1 MVSLLL
7 GVCFQVLYQD
17 VIVAGDVRN
26 AIVERFPGATF
37 SLAPWQ
43 EQRKGGGK
51 EIPPLVPKESPPES
65 WSTGNRVGPRG
76 EGAGSINQEIDRER
90 ESDRGS
96 HLKGAHIRPYLTG
109 LRRWNRPRPRKGS
122 AAGGGTWRALEER
135 SGHDTFAGKVG
146 EFCTTATSDDTIA
159 FLASV
164 RRQLGGEQLA
174 RGGVHLTFPSAD
186 PSTLVAPETG
196 ELSHFETA
204 GPATA
209 RPIGTRAERLG
220 RRERAHLLLRHRR
233 GPGYTHVTHTC
244 TVASS

>member
-1 MVSLLL
+1 MRRIHIVAARRRIILVSLLL

-76 EGAGSINQEIDRER
+76 EGAGSINHEIDRER

-96 HLKGAHIRPYLTG
+96 IAG
-109 LRRWNRPRPRKGS
+109 LPFEGCPHPSVSYRFKEVESSTSSKRVGRRRGYV
-122 AAGGGTWRALEER
+122 AG
-135 SGHDTFAGKVG
+135 F
-146 EFCTTATSDDTIA
+146 
-159 FLASV
+159 
-164 RRQLGGEQLA
+164 
-174 RGGVHLTFPSAD
+174 GVAQRAD